1 MRPFWPRN
9 VYTDPFSWEGHM
21 TKTRL
26 SLCLACVGLI
36 GVAFASACGSSN
48 SSPGNGDSGPDS
60 TAAENEAGGE
70 DATPDTTT
78 QPPPK
83 DASPGTD
90 TGTKADGA
98 TDGGLADAHSDSA
111 TTDTGTSDTGSADT
125 GSGDSSSSDAG
136 SGDTGISDAGSTD
149 AAGDT
154 GTTDAASD
162 SPSDAGGDGPI
173 LIGPA
178 CHAADG
184 GNTAC
189 PFGDHCCVTTA
200 TQAATCAASC
210 NADAGSF
217 AVDCVG
223 SSGQLQCGQV
233 PGATQCCATLV
244 LVGGTA
250 PNCGASELQSTC
262 APSCGVENPPAT
274 TCDMSHNIH
283 LCTATVDCAGDTP
296 DGGISRTHCCAFG
309 ANPLAWCTSDL
320 LSMSDAAACTP

>member
-1 MRPFWPRN
+1 
-9 VYTDPFSWEGHM
+9 M

-26 SLCLACVGLI
+26 SLCIACAGLI

-48 SSPGNGDSGPDS
+48 NSPGNGDSGPDS

-70 DATPDTTT
+70 DTGSDTTT
-78 QPPPK
+78 QPPPQ
-83 DASPGTD
+83 DAARMD
-90 TGTKADGA
+90 TGTPKADAG
-98 TDGGLADAHSDSA
+98 ADATADGEADGSLGDAHPDSPA
-111 TTDTGTSDTGSADT
+111 TDTGTSDTGSADT
-125 GSGDSSSSDAG
+125 GSADSSSSDSG

-154 GTTDAASD
+154 GTADAAND
-162 SPSDAGGDGPI
+162 SPSDAGGDAPI

-178 CHAADG
+178 CLEPDG
-184 GNTAC
+184 GATAC
-189 PFGDHCCVTTA
+189 AFGQHCCVTTA
-200 TQAATCAASC
+200 TQASVCAASC
-210 NADAGSF
+210 DPDAGSF

-223 SSGQLQCGQV
+223 SSGQLQCGEV

-244 LVGGTA
+244 LAGGTA

-262 APSCGVENPPAT
+262 APSCGVENPPSG

-283 LCTATVDCAGDTP
+283 LCTATADCAGDTP

-309 ANPLAWCTSDL
+309 VNPLAWCTSDL
-320 LSMSDAAACTP
+320 LSMSDAAACKP